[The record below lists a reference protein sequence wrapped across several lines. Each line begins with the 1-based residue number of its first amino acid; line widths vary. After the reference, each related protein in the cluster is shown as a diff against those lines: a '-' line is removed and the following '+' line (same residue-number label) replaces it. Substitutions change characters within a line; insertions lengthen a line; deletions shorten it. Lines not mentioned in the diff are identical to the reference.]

1 MPFISG
7 PSRDAVFGM
16 AQDVAGFAME
26 IYQLSKLAPPER
38 EETVE
43 KMQAGGAPT
52 TLPEL
57 IDKAASAVIGQRLGW
72 FRKNQF
78 FGGLQGFCILL
89 GMPKADAAYLTGL
102 IQAKV
107 RQGLAGP

>member
-1 MPFISG
+1 MQLIAG
-7 PSRDAVFGM
+7 PSRDVVFGM
-16 AQDVAGFAME
+16 AQDAAERAME
-26 IYQLSKLAPPER
+26 IYKLPDMEPAER
-38 EETVE
+38 DQAVE
-43 KMQAGGAPT
+43 KMKAEGAPT

-57 IDKAASAVIGQRLGW
+57 VDSAAAEVTARKLGW

-78 FGGLQGFCILL
+78 FGGLQGYCVLI

-107 RQGLAGP
+107 RQGRPA